1 VLWYAHF
8 HYPSPSSAVEAYS
21 AAHLK
26 TESQRTL
33 GGAFDLRTAGNN
45 NEMIAIYRSEISPQL
60 ARSLFLS
67 KAIASSSTS

>member
-1 VLWYAHF
+1 
-8 HYPSPSSAVEAYS
+8 
-21 AAHLK
+21 LK